1 MMHIRG
7 LLMRTNIVLDDDLV
21 NEAFRLTDARTKKEL
36 IHLALEELI
45 RVRRKRNLAE
55 LAGRIEL
62 RDDFDHKAM
71 RDVRSDDR

>member
-1 MMHIRG
+1 
-7 LLMRTNIVLDDDLV
+7 MRTNIVLDESLV
-21 NEAFRLTDARTKKEL
+21 QEAFRLTDARTKKEL
-36 IHLALEELI
+36 IHLALKELI

-55 LAGRIEL
+55 LAGRVQL

>member
-1 MMHIRG
+1 
-7 LLMRTNIVLDDDLV
+7 MRTNIVLDDSLV
-21 NEAFRLTDARTKKEL
+21 QEAFRLTDARTKREL
-36 IHLALEELI
+36 IQLALEELI

-55 LAGRIEL
+55 LAGRIQL

>member
-1 MMHIRG
+1 
-7 LLMRTNIVLDDDLV
+7 MRTNIVLDEGLV
-21 NEAFRLTDARTKKEL
+21 QEAFRLTDARTKREL
-36 IHLALEELI
+36 VQMALEELI

-62 RDDFDHKAM
+62 REDFDHKAM

>member
-1 MMHIRG
+1 MV
-7 LLMRTNIVLDDDLV
+7 MRTNIVLDEELV
-21 NEAFRLTDARTKKEL
+21 AEAFRLTDARTKKEL

-62 RDDFDHKAM
+62 REDFDHKAM

>member
-1 MMHIRG
+1 
-7 LLMRTNIVLDDDLV
+7 MRTNIVLDNELV
-21 NEAFRLTDARTKKEL
+21 EEGFRLTEARTKREL
-36 IHLALEELI
+36 IQLALEELI

-55 LAGRIEL
+55 LAGRIQL

>member
-1 MMHIRG
+1 
-7 LLMRTNIVLDDDLV
+7 MRTNIVLDENLV
-21 NEAFRLTDARTKKEL
+21 QEAFRLTDARTKKEL

-45 RVRRKRNLAE
+45 RVRRKRNLGE